1 MADPE
6 LEQLVDVIAGRV
18 RAKLAA
24 IASAAPSTHAATAAA
39 AGATAAAERPLRE
52 CECLEPPSE
61 ETCSGCGGLCAA
73 RRPWSVRALEAEG
86 ACRVGAGVDV
96 GKVDIE
102 LARMI

>member
-6 LEQLVDVIAGRV
+6 LEQLVDVIASRV

-24 IASAAPSTHAATAAA
+24 IAGAPPSAPGAAVSAA
-39 AGATAAAERPLRE
+39 AAAERPLRE

-61 ETCSGCGGLCAA
+61 ETCGACGGLCAA

-102 LARMI
+102 LG

>member
-6 LEQLVDVIAGRV
+6 LEQLVEVIAGRV
-18 RAKLAA
+18 RAKLAQA
-24 IASAAPSTHAATAAA
+24 ASIAPSP
-39 AGATAAAERPLRE
+39 GERPLRE

-61 ETCSGCGGLCAA
+61 EACSSCGGLCAA

-96 GKVDIE
+96 GKVDVD
-102 LARMI
+102 LPRMIDHTLLKPAAPP